1 MDDCFIINNGTL
13 VKYRGELKQTAVYAA
28 GTLVAEVTERG
39 AASVRSV
46 TIPEGVGIIAAGAFE
61 HCCNLEEAY
70 LPKCGIR
77 SMDADA
83 FPRGVT
89 LHVYYTSGLW
99 RELFRVRWKM
109 EYLDADIVEK
119 NSSAILAMVLA
130 FKGYVKLNLHLGNDI
145 QDCEFENFP
154 VGCAVTIED
163 DVYARHIFRGSNITD
178 VSIGPFVQYLH
189 PYAFK
194 GSNELCSDTSLR
206 GIHVAPKNEKFYS
219 IDGVLF
225 NRSDTLI
232 CYPQLRGD
240 AGIYRI
246 PETTKKVRDLA
257 FWGAHLNA
265 LYIPYHTVLEERALF
280 DMPWLKH
287 VVQIGA
293 DEDV

>member
-13 VKYRGELKQTAVYAA
+13 VKYRGELKRTAVYAA
-28 GTLVAEVTERG
+28 GTLVAEVTERD

-46 TIPEGVGIIAAGAFE
+46 IIPVGVKKIAAGAFAQ
-61 HCCNLEEAY
+61 CPNLEELY

-83 FPRGVT
+83 FPRSVT
-89 LHVYYTSGLW
+89 LHVHYTSGLW
-99 RELFRVRWKM
+99 RELFRVRWRIDL
-109 EYLDADIVEK
+109 LDTDIVRD
-119 NSSAILAMVLA
+119 NSAAVIALMMAH
-130 FKGYVKLNLHLGNDI
+130 KEYVRLNLHLGSDTK
-145 QDCEFENFP
+145 DCEFENFP
-154 VGCAVTIED
+154 IPCSVTFEED
-163 DVYARHIFRGSNITD
+163 INGRHIFRGSRITR
-178 VSIGPFVQYLH
+178 VFIGPNVKYIH
-189 PYAFK
+189 PHAFK
-194 GSNELCSDTSLR
+194 GSNTLCSDTSLSE
-206 GIHVAPKNEKFYS
+206 IHVDPKNREFHS

-225 NRSDTLI
+225 KQNTLI
-232 CYPQLRGD
+232 CYPQMRDGG
-240 AGIYRI
+240 GIYRI